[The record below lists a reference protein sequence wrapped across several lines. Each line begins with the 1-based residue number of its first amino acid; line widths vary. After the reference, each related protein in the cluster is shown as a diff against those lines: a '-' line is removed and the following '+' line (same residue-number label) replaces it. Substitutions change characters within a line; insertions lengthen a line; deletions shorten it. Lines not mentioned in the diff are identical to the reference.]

1 MDYIIL
7 LLLII
12 LIILVIISISKNI
25 NESNITERLG
35 KLEVNTIKE
44 LSEKFVYFNDDM
56 FLLKPLP
63 SEYFFKNNLP
73 CDIWRDN
80 IPYCDEL
87 TDPVFEHQLLNDK
100 MLICRHF
107 NKRKVMKEN
116 FSKCI
121 NLKYGKRN
129 IIK

>member
-44 LSEKFVYFNDDM
+44 LSE
-56 FLLKPLP
+56 
-63 SEYFFKNNLP
+63 FKNSLSKEMTEEFLKVNNL
-73 CDIWRDN
+73 
-80 IPYCDEL
+80 L
-87 TDPVFEHQLLNDK
+87 
-100 MLICRHF
+100 
-107 NKRKVMKEN
+107 
-116 FSKCI
+116 
-121 NLKYGKRN
+121 
-129 IIK
+129 

>member
-44 LSEKFVYFNDDM
+44 LSE
-56 FLLKPLP
+56 
-63 SEYFFKNNLP
+63 
-73 CDIWRDN
+73 
-80 IPYCDEL
+80 
-87 TDPVFEHQLLNDK
+87 
-100 MLICRHF
+100 F
-107 NKRKVMKEN
+107 NKR
-116 FSKCI
+116 
-121 NLKYGKRN
+121 
-129 IIK
+129 IK